1 VSRPKGTIT
10 NNGTVTGT
18 SPGFVSDAGQDY
30 HLTAASQAVDAGTVL
45 NPAVLPDDN
54 VVREY
59 VKHLSSVA
67 RAVHGALDIGA
78 YEF

>member
-1 VSRPKGTIT
+1 MSLG
-10 NNGTVTGT
+10 
-18 SPGFVSDAGQDY
+18 GQDF
-30 HLTAASQAVDAGTVL
+30 HLTSGSQPIDSGTPL
-45 NPAVLPDDN
+45 NPAVLPDHN

-59 VKHLSSVA
+59 LKHLSSVA

>member
-1 VSRPKGTIT
+1 MGT
-10 NNGTVTGT
+10 
-18 SPGFVSDAGQDY
+18 A
-30 HLTAASQAVDAGTVL
+30 L
-45 NPAVLPDDN
+45 NPAVLPDNN

-67 RAVHGALDIGA
+67 RAVHNTLDIGA

>member
-1 VSRPKGTIT
+1 
-10 NNGTVTGT
+10 
-18 SPGFVSDAGQDY
+18 
-30 HLTAASQAVDAGTVL
+30 
-45 NPAVLPDDN
+45 VLPDHN

-67 RAVHGALDIGA
+67 RAVHGAFDIGA

>member
-1 VSRPKGTIT
+1 MTKPILCASALTI
-10 NNGTVTGT
+10 
-18 SPGFVSDAGQDY
+18 A
-30 HLTAASQAVDAGTVL
+30 L
-45 NPAVLPDDN
+45 

-59 VKHLSSVA
+59 LKHLSSVA